1 MACFIL
7 FREGFNKLYAELIKN
22 ERNTPI
28 HNLFK
33 EVGFIYKKNIL
44 WELRLKEKFEKP
56 NYIKIYNNLS
66 S

>member
-1 MACFIL
+1 
-7 FREGFNKLYAELIKN
+7 
-22 ERNTPI
+22 
-28 HNLFK
+28 